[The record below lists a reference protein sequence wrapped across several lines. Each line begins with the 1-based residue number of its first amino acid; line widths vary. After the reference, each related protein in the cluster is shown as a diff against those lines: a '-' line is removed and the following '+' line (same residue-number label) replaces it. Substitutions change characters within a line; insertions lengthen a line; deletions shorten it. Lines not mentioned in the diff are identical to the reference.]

1 MNYIVF
7 DLEWNQPVDG
17 KKNSERKL
25 LFEIIEIGAVKLNEE
40 KEIVDSFR
48 ELVRPQV
55 YREINWHTKKM
66 LRLKKG
72 ELKQGEKFKVV
83 MNRFLK
89 WCGTEDYIFCSWGP
103 QDLTELQRNMQY
115 YKMEPLSNQPIPF
128 YNVQKLFGIQIGEEE
143 SAKNLEAAV
152 ELAGLEK
159 DVPFH
164 RAYGDAYYTAELFMR
179 MEENLLKDHYS
190 YDLYHIPHTKKD
202 EIHICNDK
210 ENILITHGV
219 EEKSDITMSRQMMA
233 INCMKCGQKPV
244 RAKVRWFSS
253 NNKIF
258 YSAGY
263 CQEHGYIKGKLKIR
277 KSEQGKYYAEKVL
290 TYTTEEDV
298 KKLKEKKK
306 SLQKTAKGNKSD
318 EAKCN

>member
-7 DLEWNQPVDG
+7 DLEWNQPMDG

-40 KEIVDSFR
+40 KKIVDSFC

-55 YREINWHTKKM
+55 YQEINWHTKKM

-72 ELKQGEKFKVV
+72 ELKQGDKFKIV

-115 YKMEPLSNQPIPF
+115 YRMKPLSNKPIPF

-152 ELAGLEK
+152 ELAGLNK

-164 RAYGDAYYTAELFMR
+164 RAYGDAYYTAKLFMR
-179 MEENLLKDHYS
+179 MDEDLLKNHYS
-190 YDLYHIPHTKKD
+190 YDLYHIPHTKKE
-202 EIHICNDK
+202 EIRICNDT
-210 ENILITHGV
+210 ENILITRGV
-219 EEKSDITMSRQMMA
+219 AEKTDITMSRQMMA

-244 RAKVRWFSS
+244 RTKVRWFSS

-258 YSAGY
+258 YAAGY
-263 CQEHGYIKGKLKIR
+263 CPEHGNIKGKLKIR
-277 KSEQGKYYAEKVL
+277 KSEQGEYYAEKVL
-290 TYTTEEDV
+290 TYTTEEEI

-306 SLQKTAKGNKSD
+306 LLQKTTKKAMEK
-318 EAKCN
+318 

>member
-7 DLEWNQPVDG
+7 DLEWNQPADG

-40 KEIVDSFR
+40 KKIIDSFH

-55 YREINWHTKKM
+55 YQEINWHTKKM

-72 ELKQGEKFKVV
+72 ELKQGAKFKTM

-89 WCGTEDYIFCSWGP
+89 WCGTEEYIFCSWGP

-115 YKMEPLSNQPIPF
+115 YRMKPLSDKPIPF
-128 YNVQKLFGIQIGEEE
+128 YDVQKLFGIQIGEEE

-152 ELAGLEK
+152 ELVGLEK

-164 RAYGDAYYTAELFMR
+164 RAYADAYYTAKLFMR
-179 MEENLLKDHYS
+179 MEKELLTNHYS

-202 EIHICNDK
+202 EIRICNDK
-210 ENILITHGV
+210 ENILISHGV
-219 EEKSDITMSRQMMA
+219 AEKTDITMSRQMMA
-233 INCMKCGQKPV
+233 INCMKCGHKPV

-253 NNKIF
+253 NSRIF
-258 YSAGY
+258 YAVGY
-263 CQEHGYIKGKLKIR
+263 CKEHGYIKGKLKIR
-277 KSEQGKYYAEKVL
+277 KSEQGEYYAEKVL
-290 TYTTEEDV
+290 TYTSEEDFN
-298 KKLKEKKK
+298 KIKEKKIALKKAVKK
-306 SLQKTAKGNKSD
+306 STEHNQ
-318 EAKCN
+318 

>member
-25 LFEIIEIGAVKLNEE
+25 LFEIIEIGAVKLDEN
-40 KEIVDSFR
+40 KKVIDSFC

-66 LRLKKG
+66 LHLKKG
-72 ELKQGEKFKVV
+72 ELKKGDKFKVV
-83 MNRFLK
+83 MNRFLQ
-89 WCGTEDYIFCSWGP
+89 WCGTEEYIFCTWGS

-115 YKMEPLSNQPIPF
+115 YRMEPLSDKPILF
-128 YNVQKLFGIQIGEEE
+128 YNVQKLFSIQIGEED

-152 ELAGLEK
+152 ELAGLDK
-159 DVPFH
+159 DVAFH
-164 RAYGDAYYTAELFMR
+164 RAYGDAFYTAKLFMR
-179 MEENLLKDHYS
+179 MKKDLLKDHYS
-190 YDLYHIPHTKKD
+190 YDLYHIPHTKKE
-202 EIHICNDK
+202 EIRICNDT
-210 ENILITHGV
+210 ENILITRGV
-219 EEKSDITMSRQMMA
+219 AEKKEITMSRQMMA

-258 YSAGY
+258 YAAG
-263 CQEHGYIKGKLKIR
+263 CCTEHGYIKGKLKIR
-277 KSEQGKYYAEKVL
+277 KSEQGEYYAEKIL
-290 TYTTEEDV
+290 TYTTEEEV
-298 KKLKEKKK
+298 NKLKEKKK
-306 SLQKTAKGNKSD
+306 SLQKTMKIQ
-318 EAKCN
+318 

>member
-7 DLEWNQPVDG
+7 DLEWNQPADG

-40 KEIVDSFR
+40 KKIVDSFR

-72 ELKQGEKFKVV
+72 ELKQGENFRTV
-83 MNRFLK
+83 MSRFLK
-89 WCGTEDYIFCSWGP
+89 WCGTEEHIFCSWGP

-115 YKMEPLSNQPIPF
+115 YRMEPLSHEPIPF

-164 RAYGDAYYTAELFMR
+164 RAYEDAYYTAKLFMR
-179 MEENLLKDHYS
+179 MEEDLLKDHYS
-190 YDLYHIPHTKKD
+190 YDLYHIPRTKKD
-202 EIHICNDK
+202 EIRICNDK

-219 EEKSDITMSRQMMA
+219 AEKTDITMSRQMMA

-258 YSAGY
+258 YAAGY

-277 KSEQGKYYAEKVL
+277 KSEQGKYYAEKIL

-298 KKLKEKKK
+298 KKLKEKKITLQK
-306 SLQKTAKGNKSD
+306 AALQKTT
-318 EAKCN
+318 